1 MNLKRHYQTK
11 HAARYEACPGAT
23 RTVQLRKDEIATLKR
38 TITKQQDVFTRHNA
52 KSDSAR
58 SYDFALF
65 ANPFEAIVKN
75 VPVHLQMEL
84 VDLQC
89 DGHLKS
95 KFAELPL
102 VKLYEEYIFRMINF
116 QVW

>member
-1 MNLKRHYQTK
+1 MKCKCFLTSGDRRLNVSLPMPLRTLRLLRDQF
-11 HAARYEACPGAT
+11 ARRFAELRACS
-23 RTVQLRKDEIATLKR
+23 Q
-38 TITKQQDVFTRHNA
+38 
-52 KSDSAR
+52 
-58 SYDFALF
+58 DFALF

-89 DGHLKS
+89 DGDSKP
-95 KFAELPL
+95 KFAEVPL
-102 VKLYEEYIFRMINF
+102 VKFYGEYIFRMIHF